1 MGRTR
6 IIGRAFQAIA
16 LAVVVLLL
24 GAGLALAD
32 NINDDIDDN
41 VSSALTL
48 TAGDSSSTA
57 SARVKVVS
65 TNGDGDNQC
74 NMDSAG
80 DTLTVTFVTPTGV
93 TATPSSLTFGANE
106 CDIFKGVSFSAAAN
120 AVSGDVTATFTKS
133 GGVVGT
139 FNNNVLIPI
148 KVVQPS
154 DPDTDGDG
162 IADSS
167 DNCASTPNADQAD
180 ADGDDVGDAC
190 DSTPNGPDADGDGVP
205 DSSDNCASTP
215 NADQA
220 DADGDDVGDAC
231 DSTPNG
237 PDADG
242 DGVPDSS
249 DNCPD
254 TANANQADAD
264 GDGAGNACDSNSYA
278 PSVNSPAADESGL
291 EGGALSTNGSFSDQ
305 DGNSSL
311 SITTVSGAGTV
322 TDNGN
327 GTWSWDHSSA
337 DDDSGTVVVK
347 ASDGEHT
354 DATDSFDWI
363 ADNANPAPAIGG
375 LASSPEGT
383 QISLTSAEN
392 DPGTLDTFTYA
403 WSVTKNG
410 VAYDAA
416 TTDNFSFT
424 PDDNGTYVASLT
436 VTDDDGGEGTT
447 NKSITVTNVAPEIN
461 NFVFGA
467 PSGVACQ
474 GATNLAT
481 MSFTV
486 SDPANETNDPITGT
500 ITWGDG
506 STTSISGR
514 TVSETHAYAAG
525 SYTATVEIDDGD
537 NGTDSAG
544 GAGSSS
550 FSAFY
555 STGSGILQPINM
567 TGTRSGFK
575 LGSTIPVKIQIT
587 DCNGNAVTNLSPQVT
602 LKKMDATADVAV
614 NETVISTVPDQGTT
628 MRHAGDGQ
636 YIFNLATKSLSQG
649 SWRVTITDASI
660 APVSALFDLRK

>member
-1 MGRTR
+1 MGHGPQMLILLALRVEGERREPWVVLGRLTLGER
-6 IIGRAFQAIA
+6 VAKPARRVTAGAQSRSEEGRSMRRHRFVGRAFQAIA
-16 LAVVVLLL
+16 LAAVVLLL

-65 TNGDGDNQC
+65 NNGDDNNQC
-74 NMDSAG
+74 NMDISS

-106 CDIFKGVSFSAAAN
+106 CDIFKGVSFSATAN
-120 AVSGDVTATFTKS
+120 AVSGNVTATFTKS
-133 GGVVGT
+133 SSVVGT

-167 DNCASTPNADQAD
+167 DNCPNAANANQAD
-180 ADGDDVGDAC
+180 ADGDGVGDAC
-190 DSTPNGPDADGDGVP
+190 DSA
-205 DSSDNCASTP
+205 
-215 NADQA
+215 
-220 DADGDDVGDAC
+220 
-231 DSTPNG
+231 PNG

-249 DNCPD
+249 DNCPN
-254 TANANQADAD
+254 TANASQADAD

-278 PSVNSPAADESGL
+278 PSVNSSAADESGL

-311 SITTVSGAGTV
+311 TITKVSGAGTV

-327 GTWSWDHSSA
+327 GTWSWSHSSA

-347 ASDGEHT
+347 ASDGEHM
-354 DATDSFDWI
+354 DATDSFGWV
-363 ADNANPAPAIGG
+363 
-375 LASSPEGT
+375 
-383 QISLTSAEN
+383 AE
-392 DPGTLDTFTYA
+392 
-403 WSVTKNG
+403 
-410 VAYDAA
+410 
-416 TTDNFSFT
+416 
-424 PDDNGTYVASLT
+424 
-436 VTDDDGGEGTT
+436 
-447 NKSITVTNVAPEIN
+447 NVAPEIN
-461 NFVFGA
+461 NFAFGA

-514 TVSETHAYAAG
+514 TVLETHNYAAG
-525 SYTATVEIDDGD
+525 SYTATVEINDGD

-602 LKKMDATADVAV
+602 LKKMDATPDVAV

>member
-32 NINDDIDDN
+32 NINDDIDDS

-57 SARVKVVS
+57 TARVKVVS
-65 TNGDGDNQC
+65 NNGDGNNQC
-74 NMDSAG
+74 NMDSSS

-93 TATPSSLTFGANE
+93 TATPSSLTFGAGE
-106 CDIFKGVSFSAAAN
+106 CDIFKAVSFSAAAN
-120 AVSGDVTATFTKS
+120 AVSGNVTATYTKS
-133 GGVVGT
+133 SEFAGS

-148 KVVQPS
+148 TVVQPS
-154 DPDTDGDG
+154 DPDSDGDG

-167 DNCASTPNADQAD
+167 DNCRDTANANQ
-180 ADGDDVGDAC
+180 
-190 DSTPNGPDADGDGVP
+190 TDADGDGV
-205 DSSDNCASTP
+205 
-215 NADQA
+215 
-220 DADGDDVGDAC
+220 GDAC
-231 DSTPNG
+231 DLTPNG

-249 DNCPD
+249 DNCPN
-254 TANANQADAD
+254 TVNASQADAD

-278 PSVNSPAADESGL
+278 PSVNSSAADESGL

-311 SITTVSGAGTV
+311 TITKVSGAGTV

-327 GTWSWDHSSA
+327 GTWSWSHSSA

-347 ASDGEHT
+347 ASDGEHM
-354 DATDSFDWI
+354 DATDSFGWV
-363 ADNANPAPAIGG
+363 
-375 LASSPEGT
+375 
-383 QISLTSAEN
+383 AE
-392 DPGTLDTFTYA
+392 
-403 WSVTKNG
+403 
-410 VAYDAA
+410 
-416 TTDNFSFT
+416 
-424 PDDNGTYVASLT
+424 
-436 VTDDDGGEGTT
+436 
-447 NKSITVTNVAPEIN
+447 NVAPEIN
-461 NFVFGA
+461 NFAFGA

-514 TVSETHAYAAG
+514 TVLETHNYAAG
-525 SYTATVEIDDGD
+525 SYTATVEINDGD

-575 LGSTIPVKIQIT
+575 LSSTIPVKIQIT

-602 LKKMDATADVAV
+602 LKKMDATPDVAV